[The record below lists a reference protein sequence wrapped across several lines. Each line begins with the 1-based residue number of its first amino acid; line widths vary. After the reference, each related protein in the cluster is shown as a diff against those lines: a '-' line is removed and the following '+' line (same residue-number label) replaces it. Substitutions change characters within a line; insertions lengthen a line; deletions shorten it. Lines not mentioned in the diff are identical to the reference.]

1 MVVPKTRPKNFRKK
15 NNKVSQKSFMNEL
28 KYCIK
33 IFWPGFRHF
42 RTGPGFRHSPKI
54 HNDTILYEMPH
65 YEASNQ
71 LLHYDLVI
79 KTEIKIYYEM
89 SYYAIRNEI
98 LLNTMP

>member
-1 MVVPKTRPKNFRKK
+1 MDRPD
-15 NNKVSQKSFMNEL
+15 
-28 KYCIK
+28 
-33 IFWPGFRHF
+33 FRHL
-42 RTGPGFRHSPKI
+42 RTGPGFRHSPKT

-79 KTEIKIYYEM
+79 KTEIKNYYEM

-98 LLNTMP
+98 QLVTMP